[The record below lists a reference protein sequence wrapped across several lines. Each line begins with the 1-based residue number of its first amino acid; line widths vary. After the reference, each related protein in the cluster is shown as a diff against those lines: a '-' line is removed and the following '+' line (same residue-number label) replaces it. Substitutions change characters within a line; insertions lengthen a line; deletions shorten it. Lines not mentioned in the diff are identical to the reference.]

1 MTPIRNPHIAQ
12 ATQVATASLISVV
25 EKSVRRMEGEGP
37 ESGPLDEVNSAR
49 VVDGLVIFNSPII
62 GGLESVAPWCIT

>member
-1 MTPIRNPHIAQ
+1 MTPIRNPHTAQ
-12 ATQVATASLISVV
+12 ATQVATASLIPVA
-25 EKSVRRMEGEGP
+25 EESVRCMKGEGT
-37 ESGPLDEVNSAR
+37 ESGPLDEMNSAR